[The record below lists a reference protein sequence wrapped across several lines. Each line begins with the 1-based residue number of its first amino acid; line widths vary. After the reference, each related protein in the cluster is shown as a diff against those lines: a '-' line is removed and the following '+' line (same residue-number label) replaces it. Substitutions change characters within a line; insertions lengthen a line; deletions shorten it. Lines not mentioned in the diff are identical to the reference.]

1 MTDTTLYRYFLFTIV
16 ILFSRFKNILE
27 SYYKRSI
34 KFLVMTAKI
43 NLPDIDDKYRRSYSA
58 VHKQHELRKE
68 LLIDQDYRECGRQV
82 QQVMYEETEY
92 S

>member
-1 MTDTTLYRYFLFTIV
+1 
-16 ILFSRFKNILE
+16 
-27 SYYKRSI
+27 
-34 KFLVMTAKI
+34 MTAKI

-58 VHKQHELRKE
+58 VYKQHELRKE
-68 LLIDQDYRECGRQV
+68 LLIDQDCRECGRQV